1 MSYPEGFIWEY
12 PGFPSIMVS
21 YLKTNDFFYSGHVGL
36 PVLLMC
42 EFKILKRYYMFA
54 FCLATFFIEAF
65 TMIATRGHYT
75 IDLITGA
82 IFAHYIFQN
91 VERYI
96 HYFDQLTFTKM
107 EKENHEGNFANN
119 IYNEQCI
126 TSSEHAARQQNL
138 ASLNSEFMPVPF
150 KNQV

>member
-42 EFKILKRYYMFA
+42 EFYILKYYYMFG
-54 FCLATFFIEAF
+54 FCIATFFIEFF
-65 TMIATRGHYT
+65 TMLATRGHYT

-91 VERYI
+91 VERNI
-96 HYFDQLTFTKM
+96 HYLDKLTFTKM
-107 EKENHEGNFANN
+107 EKDAHQGNIVDN
-119 IYNEQCI
+119 IYNEQSI
-126 TSSEHAARQQNL
+126 SSEEAPRQRN
-138 ASLNSEFMPVPF
+138 SCLNSEFTPVPF

>member
-36 PVLLMC
+36 PVILMC
-42 EFKILKRYYMFA
+42 EFKILKRNFMFL
-54 FCLATFFIEAF
+54 FCILTIFIEAF

-75 IDLITGA
+75 IDLITGV

-91 VERYI
+91 VERNIDYI
-96 HYFDQLTFTKM
+96 DRVTFTKM
-107 EKENHEGNFANN
+107 EKENHEGNIMNN
-119 IYNEQCI
+119 NYNEQSI
-126 TSSEHAARQQNL
+126 HPQYRQRLENQEN
-138 ASLNSEFMPVPF
+138 LNSEFAPVPF
-150 KNQV
+150 KNEV